1 MEDLIVLGGN
11 IVIPGPTDADAWRI
25 LPNGWVSV
33 SGRRITAI
41 GNDQPPL
48 ARRSVDARGLLITP
62 GLIDLHVHGGGG
74 ADPLTGQTVDV
85 LRMLDFHIQ
94 HGTTGLLITTGALPQ
109 VDLLRAVT
117 AVDAT
122 AKLTAGE
129 GILGVN
135 LEGPYLCQAK
145 RGAQPAEHI
154 RPVSLSELDEL
165 LAAGGGAVKLL
176 TIAPEVPD
184 ALTAIRWLTARGITV
199 SIGHTDATLDQT
211 RAAIAAGARH
221 ATHTYNAM
229 RGLRQR
235 EPGALGAV
243 MLADAVMAELIMDGL
258 HVHPDAARI
267 LLKLKGADRVCLI
280 TDAIAATGLPD
291 GPASLF
297 HQPLTIV
304 AGAARLSDG
313 TLAGSTLTM
322 DRAVGNLIRLTGAD
336 PATAVRLASLNP
348 ARVLG
353 LSDRKGRL
361 VPGGDA
367 DITVLDADFTARL
380 TVIGGQVRHD
390 SLAS

>member
-1 MEDLIVLGGN
+1 MEDLVIFGGN
-11 IVIPGPTDADAWRI
+11 VVIPGATDTAAWRI

-33 SGRRITAI
+33 SGQRISAI
-41 GNDQPPL
+41 GSGQPPL
-48 ARRSVDARGLLITP
+48 AYRSVNARGMLITP

-74 ADPLTGQTVDV
+74 ADPLTGQTADI

-94 HGTTGLLITTGALPQ
+94 HGTTGLLVTTGALPQ
-109 VDLLRAVT
+109 ADLLRTVT
-117 AVDAT
+117 ATAAT
-122 AKLTAGE
+122 AELPAGA

-154 RPVSLSELDEL
+154 RPVSFSELDEL
-165 LAAGGGAVKLL
+165 LAAGKGAVKLL
-176 TIAPEVPD
+176 TIAPEVPE
-184 ALTAIRWLTARGITV
+184 ALTAVHRLTERGVVV

-211 RAAIAAGARH
+211 RAAFAAGASH

-229 RGLRQR
+229 RGLHQR
-235 EPGALGAV
+235 EPGALGAI
-243 MLADAVMAELIMDGL
+243 MLADDVVAELIMDGL

-267 LLKLKGADRVCLI
+267 LLRLKGADRVCLI

-322 DRAVGNLIRLTGAD
+322 DRAVGNLIRLTSTD

-353 LSDRKGRL
+353 LADRKGRL